1 MTRKDNISPPGW
13 PLHFFR
19 WFCNPDFVE
28 DIEGDLL
35 ERFDKRRQDNK
46 AAKWLLTL
54 DVLRLFRPGIIRNFE
69 GTLKLNYYGM
79 LKNYF
84 KITWRSMLRQKLY
97 SSINIGGLA
106 IGITVFIL
114 ISIYVQHE
122 RSFDQ
127 HYENAEN
134 IYNIYQRQKTNI
146 SLGTDLY
153 AVSPAALPS
162 TLVEE
167 YPEVINATTLD
178 IYNTLIKEG
187 SDGYVED
194 VLFADEHY
202 FDVFKHTFLKGNP
215 AKALKEKTGAVIT
228 ESFAKRVFG
237 NEDPIGQKLSF
248 WSTREAY
255 ITGVIK
261 DVPTNTT
268 LQFSCILSI
277 TNSNY
282 YLQELAKTAWN
293 GNSYYTFF
301 TLDEKTDVADFQI
314 KIQQILKDH
323 WAHTNIPSEY
333 LVSSL
338 KDIHLRSNVNE
349 DIGLKGNARQMN
361 IFSIIAIVVLILASV
376 NYMNLAIAR
385 SVKRA
390 KEVGLRKAIGAEKR
404 QLIVQFLIESVF
416 LALLSFVLSFLL
428 LQVTAPFFGKLVERQ
443 LDLLLIYELNLIP
456 LVLGVVIFIG
466 IISGS
471 YPALFM
477 SSLEPTQI
485 LKGKT
490 QMSGSGN
497 NIQKTLIIFQY
508 TISIVMITLSL
519 VVYFQMRFINQKQ
532 LGFQKDQII
541 TYKIKSGVSASK
553 IEDQFASNTL
563 TANYTFSSSLPTNIE
578 SSTFLHNDRTGGN
591 IYRLY
596 TDRNFLDIYEIE
608 LVAGR
613 FLEEYDSEEDLNYIL
628 NETAAKALGWT
639 PEEAIGQE
647 YINEGGERKT
657 IIGVVKDF
665 HMHSMHMP
673 IGPLMLGIKE
683 YRPYLSIRVNPENI
697 PETIEYMEEVIAPY
711 TSYPFVFQFVDDN
724 FNELYQEDQRQAE
737 IFGFF
742 TILSILIACL
752 GLFGL
757 AAFMI
762 RQRTKEIGIRKVL
775 GATMRDI
782 VVAFSRNFMYLVAI
796 GFGIAIP
803 IAWYLSKGWL
813 ESFAYRIDVQ
823 WWIYLLGG
831 AGALLLAF
839 LTISS
844 QAVKASLVNPV
855 ESLVDE

>member
-1 MTRKDNISPPGW
+1 MEKKGNISPPRW
-13 PLHFFR
+13 PLRFFR
-19 WFCNPDFVE
+19 WFCDPDFAE
-28 DIEGDLL
+28 DIEGDLF
-35 ERFDKRRQDNK
+35 ERFDKRTNENK
-46 AAKWLLTL
+46 SARWLFTM

-69 GTLKLNYYGM
+69 GTQKLNYYGM
-79 LKNYF
+79 FKNYF
-84 KITWRSMLRQKLY
+84 KITWRNLFRQKLY
-97 SSINIGGLA
+97 SAINIGGLA

-122 RSFDQ
+122 RSYDL

-134 IYNIYQRQKTNI
+134 IYNIYQRQKTNF

-153 AVSPAALPS
+153 AVTPPALPS
-162 TLVEE
+162 TLIEE

-178 IYNTLIKEG
+178 IYNTLIQKED
-187 SDGYVED
+187 DGYVED

-202 FDVFKHTFLKGNP
+202 FEVFKHTFLKGDP
-215 AKALKEKTGAVIT
+215 ATALSDKTGAVIT
-228 ESFAKRVFG
+228 ESFAKKVFG
-237 NEDPIGQKLSF
+237 DEDPIGQKITF
-248 WSTREAY
+248 WSRGEAY
-255 ITGVIK
+255 ITGVIE
-261 DVPTNTT
+261 DLPSNTT
-268 LQFSCILSI
+268 LQFSGILSLK
-277 TNSNY
+277 NSKY
-282 YLQELAKTAWN
+282 YLEELAKTAWN
-293 GNSYYTFF
+293 GNSHYTFF
-301 TLDEKTDVADFQI
+301 TLDEKTNVADFQT

-333 LVSSL
+333 LVSRL
-338 KDIHLRSNVNE
+338 QDLHLRSNVNE
-349 DIGLKGNARQMN
+349 DIGIKGNAQQMN
-361 IFSIIAIVVLILASV
+361 IFSIIAIVVLVLASV

-404 QLIVQFLIESVF
+404 QLVTQFLIESVF
-416 LALLSFVLSFLL
+416 LALLSFILSFML
-428 LQVTAPFFGKLVERQ
+428 LQATAPIFGKLVERQ
-443 LDLLLIYELNLIP
+443 LDIFMIYELNLIP
-456 LVLGVVIFIG
+456 VILGVVVFVG

-477 SSLEPTQI
+477 SSLKPTQT
-485 LKGKT
+485 LKGKI
-490 QMSGSGN
+490 QMSGSGSR
-497 NIQKTLIIFQY
+497 IQKTLIIFQY
-508 TISIVMITLSL
+508 TISIVMITLSM
-519 VVYFQMRFINQKQ
+519 VVFFQMRFISQKQ
-532 LGFQKDQII
+532 LGFQKEQII

-563 TANYTFSSSLPTNIE
+563 TSNYTFSSSLPTNIG
-578 SSTFLHNDRTGGN
+578 SSTFLKNDRTGGN

-596 TDRNFLDIYEIE
+596 VDRHFLDIYEIE
-608 LVAGR
+608 LAAGR

-639 PEEAIGQE
+639 PEEAVGQE
-647 YINEGGERKT
+647 FINEGGERKT

-673 IGPLMLGIKE
+673 IAPLMMGIRE

-697 PETIEYMEEVIAPY
+697 SETIEYMEEVIGPY

-742 TILSILIACL
+742 TILAILIASM

-757 AAFMI
+757 AAFNVS
-762 RQRTKEIGIRKVL
+762 QRTKEIGIRKVL
-775 GATMRDI
+775 GATMKDI
-782 VVAFSRNFMYLVAI
+782 VISFTQNFMHLVTIGFIVAI
-796 GFGIAIP
+796 PA
-803 IAWYLSKGWL
+803 AWYLSTNWL
-813 ESFAYRIDVQ
+813 ENFAYRIDVE

-831 AGALLLAF
+831 VGALVLAF
-839 LTISS
+839 VTISS
-844 QAVKASLVNPV
+844 QAVKASLVNPA